1 MRLLINS
8 RLAGNTAVF
17 ALLAAWLT
25 ITVVAYERAKP
36 GTQVASADQTVVQR

>member
-25 ITVVAYERAKP
+25 ITVVAYEHAQPTTK
-36 GTQVASADQTVVQR
+36 VASADQTVAQR